1 MVCKFGDWTVDV
13 GVDWGEGVRGL
24 SENRLDLW
32 CGILEAHIAIFFH
45 RQIKPWSLL
54 TLFFVFGLGSHI
66 RPSNSS

>member
-32 CGILEAHIAIFFH
+32 GGILEAHIAVFFH
-45 RQIKPWSLL
+45 RQIKPWSL
-54 TLFFVFGLGSHI
+54 
-66 RPSNSS
+66 